1 MVILL
6 YVSYSLFHI
15 AVVFT
20 MPISGYFSEFSFPE
34 VLRFIHNAH
43 KTGCLQTREVS
54 DLHTP
59 YYLWF
64 RSGEIV
70 AIQHQQFSLQTILTK
85 INKRASK
92 TIQSTIEKM
101 RHALTQPIGT
111 LLKQQGIVQPEE
123 LQIAFNLQVLQPLA
137 YHFSLDKAWF
147 KFEVDRALP
156 FEEMTGLSL
165 APIQA
170 SLIGLRRLEKW
181 ESLQSKMPDPMSRLH
196 RRSKTFMPY
205 HLDKDETYTW
215 VLAGEKMS
223 LIEMSKKLG
232 VSVEEMQKVAFRLI
246 VTGLIEE
253 CPDTRPTTSA
263 VQMAM
268 INDEMKSEPLQASF
282 ISNLLGF
289 LKQRA

>member
-1 MVILL
+1 
-6 YVSYSLFHI
+6 
-15 AVVFT
+15 

-43 KTGCLQTREVS
+43 KTGCLQTRELS
-54 DLHTP
+54 NPKSP
-59 YYLWF
+59 YYFWF

-70 AIQHQQFSLQTILTK
+70 AVQHGQVLLQTILAK
-85 INKRASK
+85 VNKRASE
-92 TIQSTIEKM
+92 TIQSTIEKV
-101 RHALTQPIGT
+101 HHSLTQPIGT
-111 LLKQQGIVQPEE
+111 LLKQQGIVQPED

-165 APIQA
+165 SPIQA
-170 SLIGLRRLEKW
+170 SLSGLRRLEKW
-181 ESLQSKMPDPMSRLH
+181 DALKSKLPEPTSRL
-196 RRSKTFMPY
+196 RRAKKTFIPY
-205 HLDKDETYTW
+205 HLDQEEAYTW
-215 VLAGEKMS
+215 VLAGE
-223 LIEMSKKLG
+223 EMTLLEMATKLG
-232 VSVEEMQKVAFRLI
+232 LRIEEMQKLAFRLI
-246 VTGLIEE
+246 VTGFIEE